1 MSAAEK
7 TGTHTWAEQEAAIG
21 NAKTT
26 AAMLTAIGTSANQIA
41 ALAGANA
48 PSASNVVAT
57 MADIPSVPAIPSQAN
72 MPTSDQK
79 AALGGTS
86 GTPSASNPYA
96 TKATTDLKADL
107 VGGTVPASQLPSY
120 VDDVI
125 EAANY
130 AALPTTG
137 ETGKIYVTLDTNL
150 QYRWSGTVY
159 VPISVSLALGET
171 SGTAYRGDRGK
182 TAYDH
187 SQITSGNPHGTTVAD
202 LNAVPNSRMVNGHA
216 LTADVTVTKS
226 DVGLGNVDNTSDANK
241 PVSTAQA
248 TAIAAQTF
256 SAVALTNPYAA
267 SPALTPRYVG
277 DSAVNLTSLEVWQA
291 TATAASASS
300 WNNISR
306 GFYNGAI
313 ITDFN
318 SPVASDCYTA
328 YGTATNAPTS
338 SESFFLH
345 HINSNAGNVSA
356 FQIAIGY
363 TTGKIYTR
371 QKIASTWGSW
381 SVGITQ
387 TELGYLAGAIQPIQA
402 QITNLNF
409 FNLMLDNGRWLG
421 SAGQNLDSQVTPSVT
436 YTASTISFSASVG
449 TISSS
454 VAGFSGFVAG
464 MCVVITGSTSNN
476 LMVTVTSA
484 DASTITCEF
493 QGGQAFVNESAGAS
507 ITFKGY
513 AITASTWL
521 SPYNGSTNFKLV
533 GMNIY
538 NNSNSGGTRGYLNEA
553 VTSLHTAMYGYIARY
568 SVESGIAQTTA
579 AVANSNFFVN
589 NGKAF
594 FTHKGSGTFGA
605 WIRFIGGTGT
615 MLYNGD
621 YSIGSSAWVNG
632 KATFNSGTWYQ
643 FKAQKTGI
651 PQGYVYGFPDL
662 GVDTVG
668 AKMQIFAPFF
678 ISGLIPSN
686 FTWTGPIF
694 NSTPV
699 Q

>member
-1 MSAAEK
+1 MSATEK
-7 TGTHTWAEQEAAIG
+7 TGTHTWAELEASIG
-21 NAKTT
+21 NAKTS
-26 AAMLTAIGTSANQIA
+26 AAMLAAIGMTADQVA
-41 ALAGANA
+41 ALSGAND
-48 PSASNVVAT
+48 PSGTNVVAT
-57 MADIPSVPAIPSQAN
+57 MADIPDVPEIPSQAN

-79 AALGGTS
+79 AALTGTS

-96 TKATTDLKADL
+96 TKATTD
-107 VGGTVPASQLPSY
+107 TEASARS
-120 VDDVI
+120 
-125 EAANY
+125 
-130 AALPTTG
+130 
-137 ETGKIYVTLDTNL
+137 
-150 QYRWSGTVY
+150 SGDA
-159 VPISVSLALGET
+159 LALKIASNLSDLNNAATARSNLGL
-171 SGTAYRGDRGK
+171 GTASVTAS
-182 TAYDH
+182 TAYATAAQGATADAAA
-187 SQITSGNPHGTTVAD
+187 SGLSSHVGNTANPHGTTAAQTG
-202 LNAVPNSRMVNGHA
+202 AVPTSRTVNGHA

-226 DVGLGNVDNTSDANK
+226 DVGLGNVDNTADVNK

-267 SPALTPRYVG
+267 SPALTPRYIG

-300 WNNISR
+300 WNNVSR

-387 TELGYLAGAIQPIQA
+387 KELGYLAGAIQPIQA

-436 YTASTISFSASVG
+436 YTASTISFSASAG

-484 DASTITCEF
+484 GTSTITCEF
-493 QGGQAFVNESAGAS
+493 QGGQAFVDESAGAS
-507 ITFKGY
+507 ITLNGY

-521 SPYNGSTNFKLV
+521 SPYQGSTNFKLV

-538 NNSNSGGTRGYLNEA
+538 NNSSAGGTRGYLNEA
-553 VTSLHTAMYGYIARY
+553 VTSLHKAMYGGVVPYP
-568 SVESGIAQTTA
+568 VESGIAQTTA

-589 NGKAF
+589 RGKAF
-594 FTHKGSGTFGA
+594 FTHNASGTFGA
-605 WIRFIGGTGT
+605 WVRFIGGTGT
-615 MLYNGD
+615 MLYNCD

-643 FKAQKTGI
+643 FKAQRTGI
-651 PQGYVYGFPDL
+651 LQGYAYGFPDL

-668 AKMQIFAPFF
+668 TKMQIFAPFF

-694 NSTPV
+694 NSTAV